1 MMMKLKNVF
10 LIARREFLDILS
22 NKSTVIAGLLFTAW
36 FSLYHG
42 YAIGM
47 TDGASVQ
54 GSYDA
59 SILAMTAMV
68 AVFVGYIYSGQA
80 FLFEKTEGIIE
91 TLMSTPIR
99 LRALW
104 VGKSAGIA
112 LPAWICSILFAIAFT
127 ILGRYYTG
135 RALMPD
141 IPMVAHLLIVVPTFT
156 MAAVGMIGLWQLVLG
171 MRENQIV
178 NLVCFLALFFAIF
191 FSRTILEMGIA
202 TSWQAALVMFVMAL
216 GFLGFTLFL
225 SRFLSKERIVR
236 SIP

>member
-1 MMMKLKNVF
+1 MTVKIENVY

-22 NKSTVIAGLLFTAW
+22 NKSTIIAGLLFTTW
-36 FSLYHG
+36 FSAYHG
-42 YAIGM
+42 YALSQ
-47 TDGASVQ
+47 TEAANLQ

-59 SILAMTAMV
+59 SMLAMTAMV

-99 LRALW
+99 LRSLW
-104 VGKSAGIA
+104 VGKAAGIA
-112 LPAWICSILFAIAFT
+112 LPAWICSLLFATAFT
-127 ILGRYYTG
+127 IIGRQYTG
-135 RALMPD
+135 VALVPD
-141 IPMVAHLLIVVPTFT
+141 ILMVAHLLIVVPTFT
-156 MAAVGMIGLWQLVLG
+156 IAAVGMIGLWQLVLG

-178 NLVCFLALFFAIF
+178 NLVCFLVLFVAIF
-191 FSRTILEMGIA
+191 FSRTLLEEGLA
-202 TSWQAALVMFVMAL
+202 TSWQAALVMFAMAL
-216 GFLGFTLFL
+216 GFLGFTAFL